1 MAITQNKKHDKCPVK
16 AIKGPF
22 GIHFGKLIC
31 KRHHKHIQWL
41 SQADFKALVHANPNL
56 YEEDGVKERP
66 NRQKPKQKEIKM
78 QRKYGNC
85 WNTEYS
91 FEL

>member
-1 MAITQNKKHDKCPVK
+1 MAITKNTHHDTCPVK

-22 GIHFGKLIC
+22 GFHFGKLIC

-41 SQADFKALVHANPNL
+41 SEADFKALVHMNPDL

-66 NRQKPKQKEIKM
+66 NRQKPKEREFKF
-78 QRKYGNC
+78 QREYGNC

-91 FEL
+91 FTQ